1 MPPFEIPDHW
11 SAQEAL
17 AVYELLN
24 DIAAQIWERYD
35 HQIIELLRPELDRD
49 DDEHEQL
56 DLFDFNDDI
65 PY

>member
-24 DIAAQIWERYD
+24 DIAEQIWERY
-35 HQIIELLRPELDRD
+35 HLQIIELLRPELDRD
-49 DDEHEQL
+49 DDEQL
-56 DLFDFNDDI
+56 DLFDFNNDI

>member
-1 MPPFEIPDHW
+1 MPRFEIPNHW

-17 AVYELLN
+17 AVYQLLN
-24 DIAAQIWERYD
+24 DIAEQIWERYD

-49 DDEHEQL
+49 DDEQL

>member
-24 DIAAQIWERYD
+24 DIAEQIWERYEL
-35 HQIIELLRPELDRD
+35 QIIELLQPELDQD
-49 DDEHEQL
+49 DDEQL

>member
-24 DIAAQIWERYD
+24 DIAEQIWERYD
-35 HQIIELLRPELDRD
+35 LQIMELLRSELDRD
-49 DDEHEQL
+49 DEQL

-65 PY
+65 PC

>member
-24 DIAAQIWERYD
+24 DIAEQIWERYD
-35 HQIIELLRPELDRD
+35 LQIIELLHPELDRND
-49 DDEHEQL
+49 DEQL
-56 DLFDFNDDI
+56 DLFDFNEDI

>member
-17 AVYELLN
+17 AVYQLLN
-24 DIAAQIWERYD
+24 DIAEQIWERYD
-35 HQIIELLRPELDRD
+35 LQIIELLRPELDRD
-49 DDEHEQL
+49 DDEQL

>member
-24 DIAAQIWERYD
+24 DIAEQIWERYD
-35 HQIIELLRPELDRD
+35 LQIIELLRPELDRD
-49 DDEHEQL
+49 DDEQL
-56 DLFDFNDDI
+56 DLFDFNNDI

>member
-1 MPPFEIPDHW
+1 MPPLEIPDHW

-24 DIAAQIWERYD
+24 HIAEQIWERYG

-49 DDEHEQL
+49 DDEQL

>member
-1 MPPFEIPDHW
+1 MQPFEIPDHW

-24 DIAAQIWERYD
+24 DIAEQIWERYD
-35 HQIIELLRPELDRD
+35 HHIIELLRPELDRD
-49 DDEHEQL
+49 D
-56 DLFDFNDDI
+56 NDDT